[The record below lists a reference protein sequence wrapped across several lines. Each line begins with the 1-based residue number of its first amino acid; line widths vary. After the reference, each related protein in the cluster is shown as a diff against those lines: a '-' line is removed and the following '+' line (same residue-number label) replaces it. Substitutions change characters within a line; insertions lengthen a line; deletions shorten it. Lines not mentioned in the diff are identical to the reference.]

1 MEKIINN
8 IIKSIREA
16 NIDLFI
22 ENISKISLKE
32 KYFYRYGFEDGY
44 PDMDIMEF
52 LAYQKY
58 NRSEKS
64 EYVYSKQYDGN
75 IECDIEMMTIVL
87 NLGYDINNSDALI
100 IAITHNSTKVC
111 KFLIENGANNI
122 REGRG
127 FVSDMPLHHAARSC
141 NRELMDILYKIGYKD
156 DKKFGGYSAEE
167 EYILEMKRKTNSLNV
182 YEMLSKHYR
191 LMFENSEYR
200 ETIEM
205 GNSRG
210 STEKVVSI
218 LEMNNI
224 DTNILNLPLPHR
236 YLLHAQPQQY

>member
-1 MEKIINN
+1 MEKITN
-8 IIKSIREA
+8 IIKSIREG
-16 NIDLFI
+16 NIDLFT
-22 ENISKISLKE
+22 ENISKISLTE
-32 KYFYRYGFEDGY
+32 KYFYRHGFEDGY

-64 EYVYSKQYDGN
+64 RYVYSKKYDGN
-75 IECDIEMMTIVL
+75 IECDIEMMNIVL
-87 NLGYDINNSDALI
+87 NLGYDINNSDSLI

-111 KFLIENGANNI
+111 KFLVENGANNI

-141 NRELMDILYKIGYKD
+141 NRDLMELLYKIGYKD
-156 DKKFGGYSAEE
+156 DKKLFGYSAEE
-167 EYILEMKRKTNSLNV
+167 EYSAEMKRNANSLNV
-182 YEMLSKHYR
+182 YEMLSKHYSI
-191 LMFENSEYR
+191 MFENSEYR

-210 STEKVVSI
+210 SIEKVVSI
-218 LEMNNI
+218 LEMNGI
-224 DTNILNLPLPHR
+224 DANILNYIYR
-236 YLLHAQPQQY
+236 